1 MKTICHSRKSCDD
14 VRRIRRLRQAECG
27 TVSGEARGWL
37 ATFRQILQFLD
48 FANLASSNVFE
59 NVCDMLYLPT
69 AIDKQH
75 PALYAAGVFII
86 LAPLY
91 YISWQYNTAHAPLSR
106 IVRLPS
112 NDFVGDWLD
121 VHLLEPFNPSAVG
134 VYCNN
139 TTWKPNL
146 VFNLENAN
154 GGIGNVRGNIL
165 DFMFVS
171 IEAGASI
178 MLPGMASRSETDI
191 SNVWASRAPFDHFFD
206 EAWFLSAMSKA

>member
-1 MKTICHSRKSCDD
+1 
-14 VRRIRRLRQAECG
+14 
-27 TVSGEARGWL
+27 
-37 ATFRQILQFLD
+37 LD

-75 PALYAAGVFII
+75 PALYAVGVFII

-191 SNVWASRAPFDHFFD
+191 SNVWASRAPFDNFFD
-206 EAWFLSAMSKA
+206 